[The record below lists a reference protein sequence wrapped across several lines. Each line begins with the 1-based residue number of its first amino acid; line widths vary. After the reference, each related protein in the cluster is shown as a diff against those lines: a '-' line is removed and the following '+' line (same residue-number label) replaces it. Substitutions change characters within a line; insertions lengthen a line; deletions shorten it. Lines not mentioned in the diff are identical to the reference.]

1 MSESSQVWRV
11 ALIGISGY
19 GRIHLQL
26 ARECRARGEVAIV
39 AATVINAEEEAEN
52 IAELRAHGCTI
63 YSDYE
68 EMLREQRGRIDLCLI
83 PTGIHWH
90 ARMTISAL
98 RAGANVL
105 VEKPLA
111 GSMADVE
118 AVRAVERET
127 GRFVAVGFQ
136 DLYEPGTVWLKNELK
151 NGVIGA
157 VRSVRFLGIW
167 PRGRG
172 YFLRNEWA
180 GRTQVNGVPVFDSP
194 LNNAFGHFVMLSLY
208 FASPTA
214 EAAAAVVKQAE
225 LFRAHR
231 IESFDTAVVTSETAD
246 GVKLWFGV
254 SHASRETEEPEI
266 VIHGEKGTAGWRY
279 EREAWWRDLNGGGD
293 LRRLPDM
300 TATRRSMMA
309 AVLARMSDP
318 AAPICGS
325 EMASRHTAI
334 IEAVHR
340 SGAIREFP
348 AKELNWVEDARQ
360 GSEVPEVNG
369 LTIALRKAFETQQ
382 LLAQSGFKQTG
393 SGLEQTR
400 PV

>member
-1 MSESSQVWRV
+1 MSDNRQVWRV

-26 ARECRARGEVAIV
+26 ARECRARGEVEIV
-39 AATVINAEEEAEN
+39 AATVINAEEEADN
-52 IAELRAHGCTI
+52 IAELREHGCAI
-63 YSDYE
+63 YSSYE
-68 EMLREQRGRIDLCLI
+68 DMLRDQQERIDLCLI

-90 ARMTISAL
+90 ARMTIAAL

-111 GSMADVE
+111 GSMAEVE
-118 AVRAVERET
+118 AVRAAERET
-127 GRFVAVGFQ
+127 GKFVAVGFQ
-136 DLYEPGTVWLKNELK
+136 DLYEPGTVWLKNELTR
-151 NGVIGA
+151 GVIGA
-157 VRSVRFLGIW
+157 VQSVRFLGIW

-208 FASPTA
+208 FASLNA
-214 EAAAAVVKQAE
+214 EAAPAVVKQVE

-231 IESFDTAVVTSETAD
+231 IESFDTAVVTSETAN

-266 VIHGEKGTAGWRY
+266 VIHGDNGTAGWRY
-279 EREAWWRDLNGGGD
+279 EREAWWRDQAGRGD
-293 LRRLPDM
+293 HRQLPDM
-300 TATRRSMMA
+300 TTTRRSMMA

-325 EMASRHTAI
+325 EMAARHTAI
-334 IEAVHR
+334 IEAVHE
-340 SGAIREFP
+340 SATIRDFP
-348 AKELNWVEDARQ
+348 AAEVNWAQDTRQ

-369 LTIALRKAFETQQ
+369 LTIALRRAFATQQ
-382 LLAQSGFKQTG
+382 LLAESGFTPL
-393 SGLEQTR
+393 SAGLEKTR
-400 PV
+400 SV

>member
-1 MSESSQVWRV
+1 MTSGGKVWRV

-39 AATVINAEEEAEN
+39 AATVINVEEEAEN
-52 IAELRAHGCTI
+52 VAELRAHGCAI
-63 YSDYE
+63 YADYT
-68 EMLREQRGRIDLCLI
+68 EMLREQRGQIDLCLI

-90 ARMTISAL
+90 ARMTIAAL

-111 GSMADVE
+111 GSLAEIE
-118 AVRAVERET
+118 AVRTAERET

-136 DLYEPGTVWLKNELK
+136 DLYEPGTTWLKRELM
-151 NGVIGA
+151 NGAIGA
-157 VRSVRFLGIW
+157 VESVRFLGIW
-167 PRGRG
+167 PRPRR
-172 YFLRNEWA
+172 YFERNEWA
-180 GRTQVNGVPVFDSP
+180 GRVKVDGVPVFDSP
-194 LNNAFGHFVMLSLY
+194 LNNAFGHFVLLSLY

-214 EAAAAVVKQAE
+214 EAASAVVKQAE

-231 IESFDTAVVTSETAD
+231 IESFDTAVVTSETAN

-293 LRRLPDM
+293 RRRLPDM

-340 SGAIREFP
+340 SGAVREFS

-360 GSEVPEVNG
+360 GSEVPEVTG
-369 LTIALRKAFETQQ
+369 LTIALKKAFEAQQ
-382 LLAQSGFKQTG
+382 LLTQSGFG
-393 SGLEQTR
+393 RPGAGVEQTR
-400 PV
+400 HV

>member
-1 MSESSQVWRV
+1 MSENRQVWRV

-39 AATVINAEEEAEN
+39 AATVINAEEETAN
-52 IAELRAHGCTI
+52 IAELREHGCAI

-68 EMLREQRGRIDLCLI
+68 EMLRDQQGRIDLCLI

-90 ARMTISAL
+90 ARMTIAAL
-98 RAGANVL
+98 KAGANVL

-111 GSMADVE
+111 GSMAEVE
-118 AVRAVERET
+118 AVRAAERET

-136 DLYEPGTVWLKNELK
+136 DLYEPGTVWLKNELMK
-151 NGVIGA
+151 GVIGA
-157 VRSVRFLGIW
+157 VQSVRFLGIW

-180 GRTQVNGVPVFDSP
+180 GRTLVKGVPVFDSP

-214 EAAAAVVKQAE
+214 EAEAATVKNVE
-225 LFRAHR
+225 LFRAHC
-231 IESFDTAVVTSETAD
+231 IESFDTAVVTSETANA
-246 GVKLWFGV
+246 VKLWFGV
-254 SHASRETEEPEI
+254 SHASHETEEPEI

-279 EREAWWRDLNGGGD
+279 EREAWWRDNHGGGD
-293 LRRLPDM
+293 DRKLPDM

-318 AAPICGS
+318 AAPICGT
-325 EMASRHTAI
+325 EMAARHTAI

-340 SGAIREFP
+340 SATIRDFS
-348 AKELNWVEDARQ
+348 AAELNWADDARQ
-360 GSEVPEVNG
+360 GSAVPEVNG
-369 LTIALRKAFETQQ
+369 LTIALRRAFETHK
-382 LLAQSGFKQTG
+382 LLAESGFKQ
-393 SGLEQTR
+393 SELGLEKTR